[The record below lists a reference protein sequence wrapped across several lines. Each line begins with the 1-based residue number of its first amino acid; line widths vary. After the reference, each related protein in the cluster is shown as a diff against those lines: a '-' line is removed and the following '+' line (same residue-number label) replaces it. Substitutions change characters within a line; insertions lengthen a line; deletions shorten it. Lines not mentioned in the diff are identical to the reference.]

1 MKSNYNYIERGKGE
15 VIILLHGLMGAMSN
29 FEHTIKELPKYG
41 YRVIL
46 PMLPLYDMPILKT
59 NVQELAKFITEFT
72 EDLKLN
78 NYSIL
83 GNYHALLARHVELI
97 GTTTRD
103 PRSDELCLSSVGVG
117 AGRGAP
123 GCSVRT
129 LLYCVTQ

>member
-59 NVQELAKFITEFT
+59 NVQELAKFITKFT

-83 GNYHALLARHVELI
+83 GNSLGGHIGLILALKHPKKIKRLI
-97 GTTTRD
+97 LSGTVSYTH
-103 PRSDELCLSSVGVG
+103 L
-117 AGRGAP
+117 
-123 GCSVRT
+123 T
-129 LLYCVTQ
+129 LPTKRIV